1 MPTRSVDTEDLYATE
16 VPAGY
21 WWLRETSEGLKQHGA
36 KNSPE
41 EAKQCRLKY
50 QNYFMTEEYVNC

>member
-16 VPAGY
+16 VIAGY

-36 KNSPE
+36 KNSFE
-41 EAKQCRLKY
+41 ETKQCRLK
-50 QNYFMTEEYVNC
+50 